1 MPFLSEGKR
10 NPVVKKLGEDLPPW
24 HSGLRTQLQPLG
36 SVWRCAFNPDP
47 VKWVRESGIAH
58 AAAQV
63 QFLAWELPY
72 TMGAAIKKGRKEGRK
87 KGREREKK
95 KNLSETQGEKAN
107 TPHFDTHLEASEH
120 ESRIKKSPPPFFCL
134 FRAAPVA
141 YKSSQARGQI
151 GAVAA
156 SQHHSHSNSGSKEHL
171 RTTPQL
177 RATLDLNSLS
187 RARDQSCVLMDISR
201 VR

>member
-24 HSGLRTQLQPLG
+24 HSGLRTQLQQLG
-36 SVWRCAFNPDP
+36 SLWRCAFNPDP

-87 KGREREKK
+87 KGRERERQKK
-95 KNLSETQGEKAN
+95 TSVKLRGKKQ
-107 TPHFDTHLEASEH
+107 THH
-120 ESRIKKSPPPFFCL
+120 
-134 FRAAPVA
+134 
-141 YKSSQARGQI
+141 
-151 GAVAA
+151 
-156 SQHHSHSNSGSKEHL
+156 
-171 RTTPQL
+171 
-177 RATLDLNSLS
+177 TLIPILKLQNMK
-187 RARDQSCVLMDISR
+187 VG
-201 VR
+201 